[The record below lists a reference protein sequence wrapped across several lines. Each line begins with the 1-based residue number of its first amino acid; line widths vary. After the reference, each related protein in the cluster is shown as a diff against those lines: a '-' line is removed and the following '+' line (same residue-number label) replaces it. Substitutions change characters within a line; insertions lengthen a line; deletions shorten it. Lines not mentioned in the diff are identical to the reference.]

1 MKILLLEDDY
11 SLANS
16 LKEVL
21 ELEGY
26 EVDIASNADE
36 AYEKTF
42 NNSYDLYIFDIN
54 LPDENGIEVLKNL
67 KNADDNTPTIF
78 LTALTDLN
86 TMAKAFEAGS
96 EDYIKKPFDID
107 ELLIR
112 VKAKIKKPS
121 TIKFKDIEYNP
132 STKELK
138 KDGKIISIGGVLKDI
153 FHELIT
159 NKNRIVPKERLL
171 EVADTSD
178 ASLRVNITK
187 LKKKLGIEIKNIRGE
202 GYLIE
207 IWKKIFNL

>member
-11 SLANS
+11 NLATT
-16 LKEVL
+16 LKEIL
-21 ELEGY
+21 ELENY
-26 EVDIASNADE
+26 EVDIANNAEE

-42 NNSYDLYIFDIN
+42 NKKYDLYIFDIN

-78 LTALTDLN
+78 ITALTDLN

-96 EDYIKKPFDID
+96 EDYIKKPFEPE

-112 VKAKIKKPS
+112 IKAKINKKNNI
-121 TIKFKDIEYNP
+121 IKINDIEYDP
-132 STKELK
+132 FTKEIK
-138 KDGKIISIGGVLKDI
+138 KNGKIISIGSTLKDI

-159 NKNRIVPKERLL
+159 NANRVVSKEQLI
-171 EVADTSD
+171 D
-178 ASLRVNITK
+178 ATNSTDSSLRVNINK
-187 LKKKLGIEIKNIRGE
+187 LKKKLGIDIKNIRGE

-207 IWKKIFNL
+207 I

>member
-11 SLANS
+11 NLATT
-16 LKEVL
+16 LKEIL
-21 ELEGY
+21 ELENY
-26 EVDIASNADE
+26 EVDIANNAEE

-42 NNSYDLYIFDIN
+42 NKKYDLYIFDIN

-78 LTALTDLN
+78 ITALTDLN

-96 EDYIKKPFDID
+96 EDYIKKPFEPE

-112 VKAKIKKPS
+112 IKAKINKNNNV
-121 TIKFKDIEYNP
+121 IKIKDIEYNP
-132 STKELK
+132 ITKEIRK
-138 KDGKIISIGGVLKDI
+138 NGKIISLSSTLKDI

-159 NKNRIVPKERLL
+159 NTNRVVSKEQLI
-171 EVADTSD
+171 DITNSTD
-178 ASLRVNITK
+178 SSLRVNINK
-187 LKKKLGIEIKNIRGE
+187 LKNKLGIDIKNIRGE

-207 IWKKIFNL
+207 I